1 MQNFREENVFSEV
14 LFPLAEDA
22 ARALGGDTWYK
33 LMRQYIFNRLGMD
46 NAGFVHVDARDNAK
60 LATPVHSYDGKPV
73 PVPMDSYKS
82 VAFFFFNLKKKKKWN
97 SFCFICGIGP
107 VEGCARERLT

>member
-1 MQNFREENVFSEV
+1 MKEFREENVFSEV

-46 NAGFVHVDARDNAK
+46 SAGFVHVDARENSR

-73 PVPMDSYKS
+73 PVPMDSFKS
-82 VAFFFFNLKKKKKWN
+82 VTA
-97 SFCFICGIGP
+97 GR
-107 VEGCARERLT
+107 GCVCVCVCVCVNVLSLIHI